1 VQVYRIEI
9 TLFRGGACFLYGREG
24 LYLRVRLLY
33 VVIATR
39 PGVAGVVVLGMELL
53 ELLVFEAGDLDG
65 ITSAV
70 MAVRVTWEE

>member
-1 VQVYRIEI
+1 
-9 TLFRGGACFLYGREG
+9 
-24 LYLRVRLLY
+24 
-33 VVIATR
+33 
-39 PGVAGVVVLGMELL
+39 MELL